1 MKSIE
6 TSLGF
11 PLEQDGNGWK
21 IHLEDLR
28 LFTGLSV
35 LARILG
41 DQILDQMETQFG
53 DVTFSYKINP
63 NINPELLEMQ
73 IVAIQV
79 YSRSGVLDEIL
90 FYKDEFHSQLRTI
103 FGTFQRPKWAKRIHP
118 EFYGEDPKEVETCGL
133 VFPFSLSFAENKK
146 FQFILE
152 RVTNSR
158 YTGKFFLRLTIEEQE
173 DLDTLQEKNRILVD
187 DLEARVYIAGTT
199 KLSESISDK
208 ILTASNK
215 GLVSYSEDNAP
226 YSSLFEQLH
235 KTHLEKVDQ
244 INFYW
249 NRNFSELVQDL
260 TRQEQVLIFKKIFL
274 SLEDEAVCRLLQEGE
289 TIRLEIGA
297 IFVNLY
303 LTRLTR
309 VLNFSLWQ
317 DRKSF
322 TLEYYLKR
330 MSGLEKISDSS
341 IHKKDFS
348 DVRIFLIHHITS
360 EIIALIEAFRR
371 LNVDALD
378 VMFVKYAGIIP
389 SAYLDVLLDVSDK
402 NFFMAGLMRHLTENN
417 REYFTPAKYYTD
429 ISNHTSLLNTMHEKR
444 MGFLDAMKYLSC
456 YFFLLFIIK
465 AIKDNKK
472 VLVVEDGGY
481 LSPLLNEYCL
491 TKKTTEEVYNLYQ
504 IKENIPKVDLFSDLL
519 QGILVGSVEHTRNGY
534 DRLAAT
540 ISKHGSL
547 VNVAYSIAI
556 SKNKVVEESKEVA
569 HSILSAI
576 ESILHGQGMILSSKK
591 TIVLGAMGNIGSFL
605 SKYLKDGRLHETNK
619 DLIQVDIRYPQV
631 TDENYRTL
639 LEIPESIFLSL
650 ELFIGVIG
658 TSILKKEM
666 IEKLIIHGKKNRL
679 IFASGSTKTVEFS
692 DLSEYLYEVYSM
704 DSPMILDTAVQIHY
718 DKIIDPQT
726 NTIQGTKVFI
736 SFERSGSPI
745 EKTLYLL
752 GDLSPINFLF
762 YGVPTETMD
771 IIISQLTTV
780 SLGMVNQYKTG
791 KLPKPGLYA
800 VDHQIDEWGNKL

>member
-1 MKSIE
+1 MKTIE

-11 PLEQDGNGWK
+11 PLEQDENGWK
-21 IHLEDLR
+21 IHLEELR

-35 LARILG
+35 LARILA
-41 DQILDQMETQFG
+41 DQILDQMASHFG
-53 DVTFSYKINP
+53 DVSFSYKVNP

-79 YSRSGVLDEIL
+79 YSKSGVLDDAL
-90 FYKDEFHSQLRTI
+90 FHTDEFHSQLRTI
-103 FGTFQRPKWAKRIHP
+103 FGTFQRPKWAKKIHP
-118 EFYGEDPKEVETCGL
+118 EFYGEDPREVESLAL
-133 VFPFSLSFAENKK
+133 VFPFTVKSGLNKN

-152 RVTNSR
+152 RVANVH
-158 YTGKFFLRLTIEEQE
+158 YTGKFFMRLTIETASESIHE
-173 DLDTLQEKNRILVD
+173 NSKNRMIVD
-187 DLEARVYIAGTT
+187 DLDARVYIAGTT

-260 TRQEQVLIFKKIFL
+260 VKEEQVLIFKKIFL
-274 SLEDEAVCRLLQEGE
+274 SLEDEAVCRLLQDGE
-289 TIRLEIGA
+289 TIRLELGI

-309 VLNFSLWQ
+309 VLNFSLGQ
-317 DRKSF
+317 DKKSF
-322 TLEYYLKR
+322 TLDYYLKR
-330 MSGLEKISDSS
+330 MPSLEKIADSKS
-341 IHKKDFS
+341 HGLDFS
-348 DVRIFLIHHITS
+348 KTRIFLIHHITS

-371 LNVDALD
+371 LNVEALD
-378 VMFVKYAGIIP
+378 VMFVKYAGVIP
-389 SAYLDVLLDVSDK
+389 SAYLDVLLDVADK

-417 REYFTPAKYYTD
+417 REFFTPAKYYTD
-429 ISNHTSLLNTMHEKR
+429 ISAHVKLQETMLENKF
-444 MGFLDAMKYLSC
+444 GFLEAMKYLSC
-456 YFFLLFIIK
+456 YFFLLFLSR
-465 AIKDNKK
+465 AYDDKK
-472 VLVVEDGGY
+472 KILIVEDGGY
-481 LSPLLNEYCL
+481 LAPLLNEYCL
-491 TKKTTEEVYNLYQ
+491 AGKTAEEVYAMYQ
-504 IKENIPKVDLFSDLL
+504 IAQSIPKEESFTKLL
-519 QGILVGSVEHTRNGY
+519 QSTLVGSVEHTRNGY
-534 DRLAAT
+534 DRLSSVIA
-540 ISKHGSL
+540 KHGNL
-547 VNVAYSIAI
+547 INVAYSIAI

-591 TIVLGAMGNIGSFL
+591 MIILGAMGNIGSFL
-605 SKYLKDGRLHETNK
+605 SKYVRDGRLHDSNK
-619 DLIQVDIRYPQV
+619 ELIQVDIRYPSV
-631 TDENYRTL
+631 TRETYRAL
-639 LEIPESIFLSL
+639 SEIPEELFLSL

-658 TSILKKEM
+658 ASIVKREFL
-666 IEKLIIHGKKNRL
+666 EKLILKGNKTRL

-692 DLSEYLYEVYSM
+692 ELSEYLYEVFSM
-704 DSPMILDTAVQIHY
+704 ESPMIGEVPVQISY

-726 NTIQGTKVFI
+726 NTIQGTKVLI
-736 SFERSGSPI
+736 SFLSQGSKV
-745 EKTLYLL
+745 EKTIYLL

-771 IIISQLTTV
+771 LIISQLTSV
-780 SLGMVNQYKTG
+780 SLGLLRQYKKG
-791 KLPKPGLYA
+791 ELPDNGLYA
-800 VDHQIDEWGNKL
+800 VDHQIDEWGRKL

>member
-1 MKSIE
+1 MKPIE

-11 PLEQDGNGWK
+11 PLEHDENGWK
-21 IHLEDLR
+21 IHLEELR

-41 DQILDQMETQFG
+41 DQIIDQMSSQFG
-53 DVTFSYKINP
+53 DVSFSYKINP
-63 NINPELLEMQ
+63 NINPELLQMQ

-79 YSRSGVLDEIL
+79 YAKSGILEDVL
-90 FYKDEFHSQLRTI
+90 FNTDEFHSQLRTI
-103 FGTFQRPKWAKRIHP
+103 FGTFQRPKWAKKIHP
-118 EFYGEDPKEVETCGL
+118 EFYGEDPREVETCGL
-133 VFPFSLSFAENKK
+133 LFPFKLSTSEDKEFL
-146 FQFILE
+146 FILE
-152 RVTNSR
+152 RVTNAR
-158 YTGKFFLRLTIEEQE
+158 YTGKFFLRLTIENASELPM
-173 DLDTLQEKNRILVD
+173 DNLDTRLVVD
-187 DLEARVYIAGTT
+187 DLESRVYIAGTT

-260 TRQEQVLIFKKIFL
+260 TKEEQVLVFKKIFL
-274 SLEDEAVCRLLQEGE
+274 SLEDEAVCRLLQDGE
-289 TIRLEIGA
+289 TIRLELGI

-309 VLNFSLWQ
+309 VLNFSLGQ
-317 DRKSF
+317 DKKSF
-322 TLEYYLKR
+322 TLDYYLKR
-330 MSGLEKISDSS
+330 MPRLEKISDSKN
-341 IHKKDFS
+341 HGLDFLGT
-348 DVRIFLIHHITS
+348 RIFLIHHITS

-389 SAYLDVLLDVSDK
+389 SSYLDVLLDVPDK
-402 NFFMAGLMRHLTENN
+402 NFFMAGLMRHITENN
-417 REYFTPAKYYTD
+417 REFFTPAKYYTD
-429 ISNHTSLLNTMHEKR
+429 ISAHKTLHAAMLEKR
-444 MGFLDAMKYLSC
+444 LGFLDAMKYLSC
-456 YFFLLFIIK
+456 YFFLLFISE
-465 AIKDNKK
+465 AVRDGKK

-481 LSPLLNEYCL
+481 LAPVLNEYCHL
-491 TKKTTEEVYNLYQ
+491 DKSTEEVYAIYK
-504 IKENIPKVDLFSDLL
+504 IAENIPEEKSFKTLL
-519 QGILVGSVEHTRNGY
+519 QNSLVGSVEHTRNGY
-534 DRLAAT
+534 DRLSA
-540 ISKHGSL
+540 IINKHGNL

-576 ESILHGQGMILSSKK
+576 ESILHGQGMVLSSKK
-591 TIVLGAMGNIGSFL
+591 TVVLGSMGNIGSFL
-605 SKYLKDGRLHETNK
+605 SKYLRDGRLHDTNK
-619 DLIQVDIRYPQV
+619 ELIQVDIRYPSV
-631 TDENYRTL
+631 TKENYRTL
-639 LEIPESIFLSL
+639 LEIPEDIFLSL

-658 TSILKKEM
+658 LSILKKEFL
-666 IEKLIIHGKKNRL
+666 EKLILNGTKSRL

-692 DLSEYLYEVYSM
+692 ELSEFLYEVYSM
-704 DSPMILDTAVQIHY
+704 DSPEIAGVPIHISY

-726 NTIQGTKVFI
+726 NTLQGTKVLI
-736 SFERSGSPI
+736 SFQLNGLTI
-745 EKTLYLL
+745 EKSLFLL

-771 IIISQLTTV
+771 IIISQLTSV
-780 SLGMVNQYKTG
+780 SLGLLSQYKSG
-791 KLPKPGLYA
+791 ELPSCGLYA
-800 VDHQIDEWGNKL
+800 VDHQIDEWGKQL